1 MSYISI
7 LLAENLAAG
16 FDRGEINPH
25 ADVHAAKDAITFRT
39 VSRTIH

>member
-16 FDRGEINPH
+16 FDRGKIYPH
-25 ADVHAAKDAITFRT
+25 ADVHAAKDAITLRT
-39 VSRTIH
+39 ISRTIH